1 MYLPKTNTPLLHDGS
16 AEARAIITS
25 AIETVVADPDC
36 LRTDVVLA
44 DGILYHALDY
54 LKGKAVPLAGMWTK
68 EFWGDEYTDLDNC
81 EVCNGE
87 RGGVPGNENSINGV
101 VVCDYCT
108 ADMMSGL
115 IDYPEY
121 LGELPLKYE
130 ATPRRFDSSKPN
142 AANTP
147 KELIQIEPAKEGCE
161 PTSAT

>member
-115 IDYPEY
+115 IDYP
-121 LGELPLKYE
+121 KYE
-130 ATPRRFDSSKPN
+130 ATYGRFDSSKPN